1 MLSALS
7 AEHSSGRWAAPP
19 LHSCAA
25 QRTQELEPQHQG
37 KPSHDFTRT
46 HARACLP
53 CFPAAHPRAA
63 PDSGVVVFDLVF
75 AIIDFV
81 FFRLHLCGGG
91 ALNTTVLSSFHP
103 VWRARP
109 FREVVIVRRGA
120 LTFCGRPSR
129 A

>member
-1 MLSALS
+1 MND
-7 AEHSSGRWAAPP
+7 
-19 LHSCAA
+19 
-25 QRTQELEPQHQG
+25 
-37 KPSHDFTRT
+37 KPDVDHKIT
-46 HARACLP
+46 
-53 CFPAAHPRAA
+53 
-63 PDSGVVVFDLVF
+63 FDETAKFVF

-91 ALNTTVLSSFHP
+91 ALNATVLSSFHP